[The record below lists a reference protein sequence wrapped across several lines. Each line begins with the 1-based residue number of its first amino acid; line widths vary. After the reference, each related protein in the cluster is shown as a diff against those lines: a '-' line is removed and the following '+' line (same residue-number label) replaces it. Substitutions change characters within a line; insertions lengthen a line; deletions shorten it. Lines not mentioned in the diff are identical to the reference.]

1 MSDKIIMKK
10 DIKISKEAKK
20 ITAER
25 IVHRLCTTC
34 DGACGTRV
42 TINDN
47 KIISIKG
54 DPEDIRSE
62 GYVCPKVIATRQ
74 LHEDPDRLRKPVR
87 KVDGKWHEIEW
98 DEALDLAV
106 SKIHATQ
113 EKYGYE
119 AVAMSTGEPIYH
131 SGSSTLFRNL
141 FAQTLRGKWFTCS
154 TIDEMPTYY
163 VNQHVYGH
171 ALFWPSGDLLR
182 THYFLIMG
190 SNPAV
195 SHVLGMVNVKKHIK
209 AIRERGGKVIVVDPR
224 RTETAQLA
232 DEHVFIR
239 PGTDA
244 LFRAALLN
252 TMFAEGL
259 VPHLPDCVVGLD
271 DVKAAV
277 AEFTPE
283 VVAERTGIDAATT
296 RRIAREYIQA
306 ESGFTM
312 GHVGTV
318 LSPFATLSS
327 WLMHMLNIISG
338 HMDKPGGLMFK
349 DNPLFTLEP
358 MADPGPSQSRI
369 NGITEFMGQL
379 PMLTLPKEI
388 TTPGEGQVRC
398 LVTFASNPV
407 MSTPANVFPDALE
420 QLDFMV
426 SIDYY
431 INATTRHADLI
442 LPPVSSLECDD
453 LDSLFTQTWPR
464 NLMRWSDRAFDP
476 PAGALTAAEILCRLG
491 AGIIMRRGGVT
502 AVPSDEMIADA
513 NRIGTLE
520 YFEGIM
526 DEQIKNGIYGK
537 GPEAMTLDKVKNAKH
552 GVDLGPLVPALPEI
566 LPVRH
571 DGSPKRIDL
580 AYHAAMSDLPRVR
593 ETLKEAH
600 GEFVLIGR
608 RDLRSVNSWTH
619 NLPKLVAG
627 KSRCIMLMNPADA
640 DRYNIVT
647 DDSVRVKSSRGYV
660 DVPVKVT
667 DVMMP
672 GVVSIPHGFGHL
684 FKGTR
689 MSVAQGRG
697 VNFNQLT
704 DPGVYDPI
712 MGNGVLSAIPV
723 EIEALTA

>member
-1 MSDKIIMKK
+1 
-10 DIKISKEAKK
+10 
-20 ITAER
+20 
-25 IVHRLCTTC
+25 
-34 DGACGTRV
+34 
-42 TINDN
+42 
-47 KIISIKG
+47 
-54 DPEDIRSE
+54 
-62 GYVCPKVIATRQ
+62 
-74 LHEDPDRLRKPVR
+74 
-87 KVDGKWHEIEW
+87 
-98 DEALDLAV
+98 
-106 SKIHATQ
+106 
-113 EKYGYE
+113 
-119 AVAMSTGEPIYH
+119 
-131 SGSSTLFRNL
+131 
-141 FAQTLRGKWFTCS
+141 
-154 TIDEMPTYY
+154 
-163 VNQHVYGH
+163 
-171 ALFWPSGDLLR
+171 
-182 THYFLIMG
+182 MG

-252 TMFAEGL
+252 TIFEEGI

-327 WLMHMLNIISG
+327 WLMHMLNIVSG

-349 DNPLFTLEP
+349 ENPLFTLEP

-369 NGITEFMGQL
+369 NGVTEFMGQL

-398 LVTFASNPV
+398 LLTLASNPV

-426 SIDYY
+426 SIDLY

-442 LPPVSSLECDD
+442 LPPASYLECDD
-453 LDSLFTQTWPR
+453 LDALFTQTWPR
-464 NLMRWSDRAFDP
+464 NLMRWSDRVFDP
-476 PAGALTAAEILCRLG
+476 PEGAFTATEILCRLG
-491 AGIIMRRGGVT
+491 AGIITNRGDVT
-502 AVPSDEMIADA
+502 AVPSDEMLADA
-513 NRIGTLE
+513 NRIGALE
-520 YFEGIM
+520 YFERIM
-526 DEQIKNGIYGK
+526 DDQIKNGKYGK
-537 GPEAMTLDKVKNAKH
+537 GPEAMTLDKVKKSLH
-552 GVDLGPLVPALPEI
+552 GIDFGPLEPALPAI
-566 LPVRH
+566 LPMRH

-580 AYHAAMSDLPRVR
+580 AYPAAMNELPRLR
-593 ETLKEAH
+593 ETLTEAH

-627 KSRCIMLMNPADA
+627 KSRCVLLMNPADA
-640 DRYNIVT
+640 DRYTVET
-647 DDSVRVKSSRGYV
+647 GDVVRVRSSGNYI

-672 GVVSIPHGFGHL
+672 GVVSLPHGFGHL
-684 FKGTR
+684 YKGTR
-689 MSVAQGRG
+689 MSVAEGRG
-697 VNFNQLT
+697 VNLNQLT

-712 MGNGVLSAIPV
+712 TGNGVLSSISV